1 MTDRIHELDEEN
13 EYLRKE
19 LDDAAARREQELT
32 ISRNSARE
40 FERLVNLARKERD
53 DAVARQVEAEENAKK
68 SWKTAKKHEDSR
80 DEFKNKADALATE
93 LSKANSKLKVG
104 LEELEKVQ
112 AWVATAMQNLHLV
125 PLPLPERS
133 ISGIFTFF
141 SDLSGQLTAL
151 PDVLAVRAQ
160 REGRQIIDAIARLIL
175 PRVRYL
181 APDFP
186 FDALLDEFET
196 QEEENEATAAVE
208 PAIQKLK
215 DAAKRE

>member
-1 MTDRIHELDEEN
+1 M
-13 EYLRKE
+13 
-19 LDDAAARREQELT
+19 
-32 ISRNSARE
+32 
-40 FERLVNLARKERD
+40 V
-53 DAVARQVEAEENAKK
+53 
-68 SWKTAKKHEDSR
+68 
-80 DEFKNKADALATE
+80 LAT
-93 LSKANSKLKVG
+93 LGVD

-112 AWVATAMQNLHLV
+112 AWVAKAMQNLHLV

-133 ISGIFTFF
+133 ISGISTFF

-175 PRVRYL
+175 PRVRHL

-196 QEEENEATAAVE
+196 QEEEDEATAAVE

-215 DAAKRE
+215 DATKRE